1 LEEEKIVREC
11 VTMKALAG
19 KRILVCGKGGSGKS
33 SLAALIAGV
42 LLDREYE
49 VALIDG
55 DASNP
60 GGLAR
65 LVLAAGTGPQPLIE
79 FFGGREKVL
88 CPVDDPSP
96 LLRLANLT
104 PVTETHINLEE
115 IPAQYYVR
123 RENLVLFQVGKI
135 HRAYEGCDGPMS
147 KVTRDFILK
156 GTHVSVIDVE
166 AGIEHFG
173 RGVEKNVDIVLIV
186 VDPTFESFEIAE
198 RVTRLCQMM
207 GIRTV
212 RSILNDVS
220 SRELELKMHTALQS
234 RGVSILGSV
243 RHDPEV
249 QRAGLEGSAI
259 GPCQSRRDIALCV
272 VNLEVLSKS
281 RETSYTNEPLHAIVR
296 PDSPG
301 TDEP

>member
-1 LEEEKIVREC
+1 LEEEKIGEEILV
-11 VTMKALAG
+11 MKALAG

-42 LLDREYE
+42 LLEREYE

-65 LVLAAGTGPQPLIE
+65 LVLGAGTGPQPLIE

-115 IPAQYYVR
+115 IPPQYFVR
-123 RENLVLFQVGKI
+123 RGNLVLFQVGKI

-156 GTHVSVIDVE
+156 GTRVFVIDVE

-173 RGVEKNVDIVLIV
+173 RGVEKNVDIVLII
-186 VDPTFESFEIAE
+186 VDPTFESFEIAK
-198 RVTRLCQMM
+198 RVTGLCRMM
-207 GIRTV
+207 GIRNV
-212 RSILNDVS
+212 RAILNNVLS
-220 SRELELKMHTALQS
+220 EEIEAKMHAALQDS
-234 RGVSILGSV
+234 SVHILGSV

-259 GPCQSRRDIALCV
+259 GPCQSRQYIAACIAK
-272 VNLEVLSKS
+272 LEAMPTLQA
-281 RETSYTNEPLHAIVR
+281 T
-296 PDSPG
+296 PG
-301 TDEP
+301 TIGPLQKVDQGDPQ